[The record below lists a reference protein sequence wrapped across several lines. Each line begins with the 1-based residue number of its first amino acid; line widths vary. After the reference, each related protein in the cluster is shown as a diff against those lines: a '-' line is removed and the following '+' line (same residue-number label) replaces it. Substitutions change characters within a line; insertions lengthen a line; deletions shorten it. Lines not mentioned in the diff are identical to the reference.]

1 MALVQSRIVTYG
13 VREYDALD
21 VRDIKATTSEVALIR
36 PVDTATTQ
44 ADANEIFVNRLTALE
59 PLLTVVDGGTY

>member
-13 VREYDALD
+13 AREVRE
-21 VRDIKATTSEVALIR
+21 IKASTSEVSLIR

-44 ADANEIFVNRLTALE
+44 ADANEIFDTRLQALE
-59 PLLTVVDGGTY
+59 PLLTEVDGGTY